1 MFNAN
6 KLVINK
12 ISKMKKLLAFTFVVA
27 VLGLAACSNNK
38 KTEQEIDSLNQASAD
53 SLLNAALADTS
64 ATDSTLIDSILVVD
78 STRLK

>member
-1 MFNAN
+1 
-6 KLVINK
+6 
-12 ISKMKKLLAFTFVVA
+12 MKKVITFAFVVA
-27 VLGLAACSNNK
+27 VLGLAACSNDK

-64 ATDSTLIDSILVVD
+64 AKDSTLNDSILVVD